1 MSGDL
6 SITAQPPGRD
16 LAAGAG
22 GARLPVT
29 RSTTP
34 DRVVVAPVAASQAA
48 AADARQP
55 LEAAHL
61 RTLLTDPAMRIS
73 THHDDA
79 SGRTILQVQNHA
91 TGEVI
96 EQIPS
101 EALLRLYAAMRDSL
115 VDERA

>member
-6 SITAQPPGRD
+6 SITPQPPGRD

-22 GARLPVT
+22 GVRVPVA

-34 DRVVVAPVAASQAA
+34 DRVAPVAASQAA

-61 RTLLTDPAMRIS
+61 RTLLTDPAMHVS

-79 SGRTILQVQNHA
+79 SGRTILQVQHRA

-101 EALLRLYAAMRDSL
+101 EALLRLYAAMRESL